1 MFILQKVVPIDSAAA
16 LSGSV
21 GYVGQTAID
30 SSNGDRYVKLSTG
43 WAKVADG
50 SGNAVAVPVSGAVTV
65 QNSAGTV
72 TRSLTATNGVVSLAA
87 TDAIVAN
94 GASLVLQNSSGT
106 TSSGNAGLNS
116 PATATV
122 AAGVVSAVK
131 ASA

>member
-1 MFILQKVVPIDSAAA
+1 MFILQKIVPIDSTAA
-16 LSGSV
+16 LAAGV
-21 GYVGQTAID
+21 GYVGQTAVD

-43 WAKVADG
+43 WVKVADG
-50 SGNAVAVPVSGAVTV
+50 AGNPVAVPVSGSVTV

-131 ASA
+131 AAA

>member
-1 MFILQKVVPIDSAAA
+1 MPFMVVRDLKPSQSSATVPDNSIGRVGDVGYDSAT
-16 LSGSV
+16 GNV
-21 GYVGQTAID
+21 
-30 SSNGDRYVKLSTG
+30 YVKQSGG
-43 WAKVADG
+43 WILAASVTAY
-50 SGNAVAVPVSGAVTV
+50 SGPITV
-65 QNSAGTV
+65 QNSAGSV
-72 TRSLTATNGVVSLAA
+72 TRALTATNGVVSLAA

-94 GASLVLQNSSGT
+94 GATMTLQNSSGV

>member
-1 MFILQKVVPIDSAAA
+1 MFILQKLVPVSSAVA
-16 LSGSV
+16 LTADL
-21 GYVGQTAID
+21 GYVGQEALDADT
-30 SSNGDRYVKLSTG
+30 GDCYAKLSTG
-43 WAKVADG
+43 WTKVRDG
-50 SGNAVAVPVSGAVTV
+50 SGNPVTAALNGPITV
-65 QNSAGTV
+65 QNSSGTV

-94 GASLVLQNSSGT
+94 GSTFTLQKSDGT
-106 TSSGNAGLNS
+106 TSSGNATLNS

>member
-1 MFILQKVVPIDSAAA
+1 MFILQKIVPIDSTAA
-16 LSGSV
+16 LSAGV
-21 GYVGQTAID
+21 GYVGQTAVD

-43 WAKVADG
+43 WFKVADG
-50 SGNAVAVPVSGAVTV
+50 SGNPVAVPVSGSVTV
-65 QNSAGTV
+65 QNSGGTV

-131 ASA
+131 AAA